1 LHLVHEDKLAKD
13 SFWNPYFKLL
23 RRNYNNIM
31 FLTEPQMKTLL
42 RRPGCE
48 NTYNLGVMMRY
59 IYICM
64 CICTYVCVCVYIYSI
79 YTYI

>member
-1 LHLVHEDKLAKD
+1 VHEDKLAKD

-59 IYICM
+59 IY
-64 CICTYVCVCVYIYSI
+64 VYIYLSI
-79 YTYI
+79 YLLSIYYLSIWLIYMYM